1 MFAAEAECFI
11 LKNYMKDRTME
22 EIKFRAF
29 LHSDQRLPNGITLGY
44 ERYPKGIYEVMDLNF
59 ANEIATLWSE
69 KERTCFE
76 VSFRKIELMQYT
88 GVNDKNGKEIYT
100 GFLVKWGLRTYKI
113 CFDCGFYMH
122 DLSRINPE
130 YPITK
135 EFKEA
140 PEEFEI
146 VGNIYENP

>member
-1 MFAAEAECFI
+1 MTE
-11 LKNYMKDRTME
+11 LKFK
-22 EIKFRAF
+22 AF
-29 LHSDQRLPNGITLGY
+29 FKVDGR
-44 ERYPKGIYEVMDLNF
+44 IYEALSIDF
-59 ANEIATLWSE
+59 ANKEVTLWD
-69 KERTCFE
+69 KETAVNFE
-76 VSFRKIELMQYT
+76 ASFDEIELIQYT

-146 VGNIYENP
+146 VGNIYENPEILKDRRWGRG

>member
-1 MFAAEAECFI
+1 MTE
-11 LKNYMKDRTME
+11 LKFK
-22 EIKFRAF
+22 AF
-29 LHSDQRLPNGITLGY
+29 FKVDGR
-44 ERYPKGIYEVMDLNF
+44 IYEALSIDF
-59 ANEIATLWSE
+59 ANKEVTLWD
-69 KERTCFE
+69 KETAVNFE
-76 VSFRKIELMQYT
+76 ASFDEIELIQYT

-100 GFLVKWGLRTYKI
+100 GSLVKWGLRTYKI

-146 VGNIYENP
+146 VGNIYENPEILKDRRWDRG

>member
-1 MFAAEAECFI
+1 
-11 LKNYMKDRTME
+11 ME

-29 LHSDQRLPNGITLGY
+29 FKVDGR
-44 ERYPKGIYEVMDLNF
+44 IYEVLSIDF
-59 ANEIATLWSE
+59 VNE
-69 KERTCFE
+69 E
-76 VSFRKIELMQYT
+76 VSLWDEETSEGFEASFEDIELLQFA
-88 GVNDKNGKEIYT
+88 GFKDKNGVEIYT

-140 PEEFEI
+140 PDEFEI
-146 VGNIYENP
+146 VGNIYENPNLEIK

>member
-1 MFAAEAECFI
+1 
-11 LKNYMKDRTME
+11 ME

-29 LHSDQRLPNGITLGY
+29 LRSNQRLPNGITLGY
-44 ERYPKGIYEVMDLNF
+44 EKYPKGIYEVMELNF
-59 ANEIATLWSE
+59 ANETATLWSE
-69 KERTCFE
+69 KEQTCFE

-100 GFLVKWGLRTYKI
+100 GFLVKWGLRTYQI

-122 DLSRINPE
+122 DLSKINPE

-140 PEEFEI
+140 PDEFEI
-146 VGNIYENP
+146 VGNIYENPNLEIK

>member
-1 MFAAEAECFI
+1 M
-11 LKNYMKDRTME
+11 R
-22 EIKFRAF
+22 EIKFKAF
-29 LHSDQRLPNGITLGY
+29 LRCNQRLANGITLGY
-44 ERYPKGIYEVMDLNF
+44 EKFPKGIYEVMDLNF

-69 KERTCFE
+69 KEQTSFE

-88 GVNDKNGKEIYT
+88 GVNDKNGMEIYM

-122 DLSRINPE
+122 DLSKINPD

-135 EFKEA
+135 EFKNA
-140 PEEFEI
+140 SDEFEI
-146 VGNIYENP
+146 VGNIYENPNLEIK

>member
-1 MFAAEAECFI
+1 MTE
-11 LKNYMKDRTME
+11 LKFK
-22 EIKFRAF
+22 AF
-29 LHSDQRLPNGITLGY
+29 FKVDGR
-44 ERYPKGIYEVMDLNF
+44 IYEALSIDF
-59 ANEIATLWSE
+59 ANKEVTLWD
-69 KERTCFE
+69 KETAVNFE
-76 VSFRKIELMQYT
+76 ASFDEIELIQYT

-100 GFLVKWGLRTYKI
+100 GSLVKWGLRTYKI

-146 VGNIYENP
+146 VGNIYENPEILKDR

>member
-1 MFAAEAECFI
+1 MTE
-11 LKNYMKDRTME
+11 LKFK
-22 EIKFRAF
+22 AF
-29 LHSDQRLPNGITLGY
+29 FKVDGR
-44 ERYPKGIYEVMDLNF
+44 IYEALSIDF
-59 ANEIATLWSE
+59 ANKEVTLWD
-69 KERTCFE
+69 KETAVNFE
-76 VSFRKIELMQYT
+76 ASFDEIELIQYT

-130 YPITK
+130 YSITK

-146 VGNIYENP
+146 VGNIYENPEILKDRRWGRG

>member
-1 MFAAEAECFI
+1 M
-11 LKNYMKDRTME
+11 R
-22 EIKFRAF
+22 EIKFKALLRCN
-29 LHSDQRLPNGITLGY
+29 QRLANGITLGY
-44 ERYPKGIYEVMDLNF
+44 EKFPKGIYEVMELNF
-59 ANEIATLWSE
+59 ANETATLWSE
-69 KERTCFE
+69 KEQTCFE

-130 YPITK
+130 YSITK

-140 PEEFEI
+140 PDEFEVI
-146 VGNIYENP
+146 GNIYENPEILKDIK

>member
-1 MFAAEAECFI
+1 M
-11 LKNYMKDRTME
+11 R
-22 EIKFRAF
+22 EIKFKAF
-29 LHSDQRLPNGITLGY
+29 LRCNQRLANGIALGY
-44 ERYPKGIYEVMDLNF
+44 EKYPKGMYEVMELNF
-59 ANEIATLWSE
+59 ANETATLWSE
-69 KERTCFE
+69 KEQTCFE

-135 EFKEA
+135 EFKNA
-140 PEEFEI
+140 PDEFEVI
-146 VGNIYENP
+146 GNIYENPEILKDTK

>member
-1 MFAAEAECFI
+1 M
-11 LKNYMKDRTME
+11 R

-29 LHSDQRLPNGITLGY
+29 LRSDQRLPNGIALGY
-44 ERYPKGIYEVMDLNF
+44 EKYPKGIYEVMELNF
-59 ANEIATLWSE
+59 ANETATLWSE
-69 KERTCFE
+69 KEQTCFE
-76 VSFRKIELMQYT
+76 ASFRKIELMQYT

-113 CFDCGFYMH
+113 CFNCGFYMH

-146 VGNIYENP
+146 VGNIYENPEILKDK

>member
-1 MFAAEAECFI
+1 
-11 LKNYMKDRTME
+11 MK

-29 LHSDQRLPNGITLGY
+29 LKADGR
-44 ERYPKGIYEVMDLNF
+44 IYEALSIDF
-59 ANEIATLWSE
+59 ANKEATLWD
-69 KERTCFE
+69 KETAVNFE
-76 VSFRKIELMQYT
+76 ASFDEIELIQYT

-100 GFLVKWGLRTYKI
+100 GFFVRWGLRTYKI

-135 EFKEA
+135 EFKKA
-140 PEEFEI
+140 SDEFEVI
-146 VGNIYENP
+146 GNIYENPEILKDTK

>member
-1 MFAAEAECFI
+1 M
-11 LKNYMKDRTME
+11 R

-29 LHSDQRLPNGITLGY
+29 LRSDQRLPNGIALGY
-44 ERYPKGIYEVMDLNF
+44 EKYPKGIYEVMELNF
-59 ANEIATLWSE
+59 ANETATLWSE
-69 KERTCFE
+69 KEQTCFE
-76 VSFRKIELMQYT
+76 ASFRKIELMQYT

-130 YPITK
+130 YSITK

-140 PEEFEI
+140 PDEFEVI
-146 VGNIYENP
+146 GNIYENPEILKDIK

>member
-1 MFAAEAECFI
+1 M
-11 LKNYMKDRTME
+11 R
-22 EIKFRAF
+22 EIKFRALF
-29 LHSDQRLPNGITLGY
+29 KVDGQ
-44 ERYPKGIYEVMDLNF
+44 IYEVLSIDFLNK
-59 ANEIATLWSE
+59 EVTLWD
-69 KERTCFE
+69 KETAVNFE
-76 VSFRKIELMQYT
+76 AGFDEITLMQYT

-140 PEEFEI
+140 PEEFEVI
-146 VGNIYENP
+146 GNIYENPELLKDR

>member
-1 MFAAEAECFI
+1 MG
-11 LKNYMKDRTME
+11 
-22 EIKFRAF
+22 EIKFKAF
-29 LHSDQRLPNGITLGY
+29 LRSNQRLANGITLGY
-44 ERYPKGIYEVMDLNF
+44 EKYPKGMYEVMELNF
-59 ANEIATLWSE
+59 ANETATLWSE
-69 KERTCFE
+69 KEQTCFE

-100 GFLVKWGLRTYKI
+100 GFLVKWGLRIYKI

-130 YPITK
+130 YPNTK

-146 VGNIYENP
+146 VGNIYENPELLKDTK

>member
-1 MFAAEAECFI
+1 MTE
-11 LKNYMKDRTME
+11 LKFK
-22 EIKFRAF
+22 AF
-29 LHSDQRLPNGITLGY
+29 FKVDGQ
-44 ERYPKGIYEVMDLNF
+44 IYEVLSIDFLNK
-59 ANEIATLWSE
+59 EVTLWD
-69 KERTCFE
+69 KETAVNFE
-76 VSFRKIELMQYT
+76 ASFKDIELLQYT

-100 GFLVKWGLRTYKI
+100 GFFVKWGLRTYKI

-140 PEEFEI
+140 PDEFEI
-146 VGNIYENP
+146 VGNIYENPEILKDNNGTKTCNPVEKE